1 MLRLKLREY
10 VLLTEPIY
18 REKYYIELMKQFS
31 PALRT
36 TVANFQLSHYV
47 ANIPFFAFAI
57 QRGCGFEEGAIMD
70 VQEPPQQVG
79 SGEREDVWRRATIV
93 AADPM
98 TEGYEVAYHD
108 GQSTNETKV
117 SVNRLRAVDQ
127 RLHYR
132 MIHINRL
139 RRKFVGDFAL
149 RLEPMLF
156 MPGDAIIEANWS
168 RCDSLYL
175 VTTGTCIVVKERLN
189 SMFDIRLRHFG
200 STIGGDISTL
210 LIAGEKRRLRHYD
223 CKAHNAVQIYK
234 LTDDEFLSLMAVEN
248 YAEFARTIKYFGFCM
263 LVKMLTF
270 RQMEKAAAAG
280 LTLQQQFAKLEAA
293 NPFVREIEPL
303 KSKEKPVKVR
313 LASDLTGLL
322 DQLGLSKSVRSNVVA
337 ELKKHEIYNLETAQS
352 LMREDWDMLDLK
364 MGTRRLILAKL
375 GALGGSYLGSLT
387 DPSQG
392 CALSISI

>member
-1 MLRLKLREY
+1 M
-10 VLLTEPIY
+10 LLTEPIY

-79 SGEREDVWRRATIV
+79 SGEREEVWRRATIV

-139 RRKFVGDFAL
+139 RRKFVGDF
-149 RLEPMLF
+149 RVY
-156 MPGDAIIEANWS
+156 G
-168 RCDSLYL
+168 
-175 VTTGTCIVVKERLN
+175 
-189 SMFDIRLRHFG
+189 
-200 STIGGDISTL
+200 
-210 LIAGEKRRLRHYD
+210 
-223 CKAHNAVQIYK
+223 
-234 LTDDEFLSLMAVEN
+234 
-248 YAEFARTIKYFGFCM
+248 
-263 LVKMLTF
+263 
-270 RQMEKAAAAG
+270 
-280 LTLQQQFAKLEAA
+280 
-293 NPFVREIEPL
+293 
-303 KSKEKPVKVR
+303 
-313 LASDLTGLL
+313 
-322 DQLGLSKSVRSNVVA
+322 
-337 ELKKHEIYNLETAQS
+337 
-352 LMREDWDMLDLK
+352 
-364 MGTRRLILAKL
+364 
-375 GALGGSYLGSLT
+375 
-387 DPSQG
+387 
-392 CALSISI
+392 